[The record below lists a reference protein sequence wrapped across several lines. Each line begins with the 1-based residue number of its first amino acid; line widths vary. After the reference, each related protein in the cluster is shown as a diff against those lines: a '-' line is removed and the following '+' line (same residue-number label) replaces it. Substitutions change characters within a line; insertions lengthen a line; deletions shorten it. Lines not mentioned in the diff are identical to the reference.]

1 MTAILAPRLET
12 ERLILR
18 PHQLSDFAAYREMW
32 TDPIVLRYTIVEP
45 RTAQDAWM
53 TLQRVLG
60 GWVLL
65 GFGLWALELKQSG
78 EYVGDAGFMDS
89 LRPTTP
95 DKRGQ
100 PEMAYALSTAN
111 HGKGLMSEA
120 LAATHAWLDAEM
132 PGIEAFALIDD
143 DNTASIRVA
152 EKHGYRVERRAD
164 HDGRKTCLYV
174 RNPLPQGR
182 AAD

>member
-1 MTAILAPRLET
+1 MTAILAPRLKT

-18 PHQLSDFAAYREMW
+18 PHQLSDFEAYREMW

-53 TLQRVLG
+53 TLQRSLG
-60 GWVLL
+60 SWVLL
-65 GFGLWALELKQSG
+65 GFGLWALELKETG
-78 EYVGDAGFMDS
+78 DFIGDAGFMNA
-89 LRPTTP
+89 LRPLTP

-100 PEMAYALSTAN
+100 PEMAYALATAH

-120 LAATHAWLDAEM
+120 LHATHAWLDAEM

-143 DNTASIRVA
+143 DNIASIRVA

-164 HDGRKTCLYV
+164 SNDRKSCLYV

>member
-1 MTAILAPRLET
+1 MTPILAPRIET
-12 ERLILR
+12 ERLVLR
-18 PHQLSDFAAYREMW
+18 PHQRSDFEIFREMW
-32 TDPIVLRYTIVEP
+32 TDPVVLRHTIVEP

-53 TLQRVLG
+53 TMQRTLG
-60 GWVLL
+60 SWVLL
-65 GFGLWALELKQSG
+65 GLGLWALELKETG
-78 EYVGDAGFMDS
+78 EYVGDAGFMDG
-89 LRPTTP
+89 LRPNTP

-100 PEMAYALSTAN
+100 PEMAYALATAH

-132 PGIEAFALIDD
+132 PGSPSFALIDD
-143 DNTASIRVA
+143 DNIASIRVA
-152 EKHGYRVERRAD
+152 EKFGYGVERRAD
-164 HDGRKTCLYV
+164 GDGRKTCLYV